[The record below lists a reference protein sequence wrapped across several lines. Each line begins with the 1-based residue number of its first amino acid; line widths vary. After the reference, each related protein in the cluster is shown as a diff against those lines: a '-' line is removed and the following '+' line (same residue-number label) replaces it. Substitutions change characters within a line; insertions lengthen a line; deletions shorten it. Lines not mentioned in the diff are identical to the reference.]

1 MNQDTINIIF
11 TAIVIPLLSTL
22 TVYVVTFIK
31 AKTAELKS
39 KTENDTLDRYI
50 DIAEDAIE
58 TAVVSVT
65 QTYVEALKKENK
77 FDAAAQSK
85 ALAMA
90 RNNAI
95 SIMGDTA
102 KKALE
107 QAYGDVNSWID
118 NNLEYYVNVSK

>member
-39 KTENDTLDRYI
+39 KTASDTLDRYI

-65 QTYVEALKKENK
+65 QTYAETLKKENK

-90 RNNAI
+90 RCKAI
-95 SIMGDTA
+95 AIMGDTA

-107 QAYGDVNSWID
+107 QVYGDVNSWID